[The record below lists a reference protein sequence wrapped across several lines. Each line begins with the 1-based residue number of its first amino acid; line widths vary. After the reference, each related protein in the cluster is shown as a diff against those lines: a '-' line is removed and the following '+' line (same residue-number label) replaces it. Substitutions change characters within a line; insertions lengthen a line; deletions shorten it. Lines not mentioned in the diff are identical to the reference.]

1 MLSATKIPL
10 TLCDD
15 LVFNG
20 TTLARK
26 GAAASVSIIQV
37 DRTGAGGAPG
47 ELHFRIDPMPTDTG
61 LLKLHGAASL
71 EGQAEPPNAAMLVL
85 VVGIFTVFHHGQDA
99 TIKRG
104 APFTAYM
111 DSSSLVS
118 SSGN

>member
-1 MLSATKIPL
+1 
-10 TLCDD
+10 
-15 LVFNG
+15 
-20 TTLARK
+20 
-26 GAAASVSIIQV
+26 V
-37 DRTGAGGAPG
+37 DRTGTGGAPG

-71 EGQAEPPNAAMLVL
+71 EGQAEPPNAAMLVP

-99 TIKRG
+99 TIKPG